1 MGYTLTEKIL
11 RQHLADG
18 FYEPGKEIGIKID
31 QTLTQDATGTM
42 AYLQFESMMLSDI
55 ATELSVSYVD
65 HNTIQVGFENA
76 DDHAY
81 LESIAKKYGIYFSR
95 PGNGICH
102 QVHLERFARPGK
114 TLLGSDSHTPT
125 AGGVGSLAMG
135 AGGLDVAVAMGGGA
149 YYLTAPQVINVHLAG
164 RLRPWASAKDIVLKV
179 LSILST
185 KGNVGCVCEYTGEGI
200 AGLTVPERATI
211 TNMGAETG
219 VTTSIF
225 PSDEQTKRFLQAQR
239 REDQWLPLA
248 ADEDAIYDRTIE
260 IDLSEIEPLASV
272 PHSPGNIA
280 RIQDIDLPVDQ
291 VMIGSCTNSSYVD
304 LMTVAAMLKGRH
316 LPTGVSLGIAPGSR
330 QVLSMITRNGA
341 LSELLSFGARILE
354 SSCGFCIGNSMS
366 PCTNSVSVRTSNRN
380 FKGRSGT
387 PSANVYLTSPLV
399 AAASAITGRLTDPRE
414 LEMDFPRIDM
424 PEHFEI
430 DDSMIIPPLP
440 KAEREKITIC
450 RGPNIGEPPVN
461 GPMPE
466 DIIGQVTIRVEDLV
480 TTDHI
485 MPAGSRLKYRS
496 NVPKYSEF
504 VFEPLDKEFCRR
516 ASALRDQGEHNLIVA
531 GLSYGQG
538 SSREHA
544 ALCPMYLGVKAV
556 IAKSIERIHAA
567 NLVNFGI
574 LPLSF
579 ARESDWQ
586 NLPEKTV
593 VRIPAI
599 AGALK
604 EGKESIIALA
614 GDRQITLNM
623 TLSKRQ
629 RDILLAGGLLP
640 YTVQERKGEV
650 KKR

>member
-11 RQHLADG
+11 REHLADG
-18 FYEPGKEIGIKID
+18 SYELGKEIGIKID

-42 AYLQFESMMLSDI
+42 AYLQFESMGLTDI
-55 ATELSVSYVD
+55 STELSVSYID
-65 HNTIQVGFENA
+65 HNTIQVGYENA

-125 AGGVGSLAMG
+125 AGGVGSLAIG
-135 AGGLDVAVAMGGGA
+135 AGGLDVTVAMGGGA
-149 YYLTAPQVINVHLAG
+149 YYLTTPRVIDI
-164 RLRPWASAKDIVLKV
+164 RLTGKLKHWTTAKDVALKV
-179 LSILST
+179 LQILST
-185 KGNVGCVCEYTGEGI
+185 KGNVGFVSEYTGEGV

-225 PSDEQTKRFLQAQR
+225 PSDLQAKKFLEAQGR
-239 REDQWLPLA
+239 GEQWTPLA
-248 ADEDAIYDRTIE
+248 ADSDAIYDRTID
-260 IDLSEIEPLASV
+260 IDLNEVEPLAAT

-280 RIQDIDLPVDQ
+280 SVRGLDLPVDQ

-304 LMTVAAMLKGRH
+304 LMTVARMVRGKT
-316 LPTGVSLGIAPGSR
+316 LPAGVSLGIAPGSR
-330 QVLSMITRNGA
+330 QVLGAIARNGA
-341 LSELLSFGARILE
+341 LSDLISFGARILE

-366 PCTNSVSVRTSNRN
+366 PCTDSVSVRTSNRN
-380 FKGRSGT
+380 FQGRSGT
-387 PSANVYLTSPLV
+387 PSANVYLTSPVV
-399 AAASAITGRLTDPRE
+399 AAASAITGKLMDPRD
-414 LEMDFPRIDM
+414 LGIDFPVIEM

-430 DDSMIIPPLP
+430 DDRMIIPPLP
-440 KAEREKITIC
+440 AEQRAEIKVC

-466 DIIGQVTIRVEDLV
+466 EIKGIVAIRVGDLV

-504 VFEPLDKEFCRR
+504 VFEPLDKEFCSR
-516 ASALRDQGEHNLIVA
+516 ASSLRDQGAHNLIVA
-531 GLSYGQG
+531 GQSYGQG

-544 ALCPMYLGVKAV
+544 ALCPMYLGVKGV

-574 LPLSF
+574 VPFTF
-579 ARESDWQ
+579 ARDSDWDL
-586 NLPEKTV
+586 LPENTDI
-593 VRIPAI
+593 RIPGI
-599 AGALK
+599 RKSLEKGD
-604 EGKESIIALA
+604 ESVRALA
-614 GDRQITLNM
+614 SNIEINLLIS
-623 TLSKRQ
+623 LSKRQ
-629 RDILLAGGLLP
+629 REILLAGGLLP
-640 YTVQERKGEV
+640 LTV
-650 KKR
+650 KKTREK

>member
-1 MGYTLTEKIL
+1 
-11 RQHLADG
+11 
-18 FYEPGKEIGIKID
+18 
-31 QTLTQDATGTM
+31 M
-42 AYLQFESMMLSDI
+42 AYLQFESMGLSEI
-55 ATELSVSYVD
+55 ATDLSVSYVD

-81 LESIAKKYGIYFSR
+81 LESIARKYGIYFSR

-149 YYLTAPQVINVHLAG
+149 YYLTAPRVINIHLSG
-164 RLRPWASAKDIVLKV
+164 ELQPWATAKDVVLKV

-185 KGNVGCVCEYTGEGI
+185 KGNVSSVSEYTGEGI
-200 AGLTVPERATI
+200 GGLTVPERATI

-225 PSDEQTKRFLQAQR
+225 PSDEQTRRFLEAQGR
-239 REDQWLPLA
+239 GKQWKALSP
-248 ADEDAIYDRTIE
+248 DKDAVYDRTLE
-260 IDLSEIEPLASV
+260 IDLSAIEPLASA

-280 RIQDIDLPVDQ
+280 RIKELGMPVDQ

-304 LMTVAAMLKGRH
+304 LMTVAAMVRGRH
-316 LPTGVSLGIAPGSR
+316 LPPGVSLGIAPGSR
-330 QVLSMITRNGA
+330 QVLSAIARNGA
-341 LSELLSFGARILE
+341 LSDLIAFGARILE

-366 PCTNSVSVRTSNRN
+366 PCTDSVSVRTSNRN

-387 PSANVYLTSPLV
+387 PSANVYLTSPVV
-399 AAASAITGRLTDPRE
+399 AAAAAIAGRLIDPAE
-414 LEMDFPRIDM
+414 LGMPFPRIQM
-424 PEHFEI
+424 PDHFEI
-430 DDSMIIPPLP
+430 DDSMIIAPLAPPARADT
-440 KAEREKITIC
+440 KIC

-466 DIIGQVTIRVEDLV
+466 EIAGQVTIRVGDLV

-485 MPAGSRLKYRS
+485 MPAGARLKYRS

-504 VFEPLDKEFCRR
+504 VFEPLDRNFSSR
-516 ASALRDQGEHNLIVA
+516 ASALRDQGVHNLIVA
-531 GLSYGQG
+531 GTSYGQG

-574 LPLSF
+574 LPLAFST
-579 ARESDWQ
+579 EGDWDI
-586 NLPEKTV
+586 LPQGV
-593 VRIPAI
+593 AIRIPAI
-599 AGALK
+599 REALQSGK
-604 EGKESIIALA
+604 EGIKALA
-614 GDRQITLNM
+614 GDGKVNKQIDLNM
-623 TLSKRQ
+623 SLSSRQ
-629 RDILLAGGLLP
+629 REILLAGGLLP
-640 YTVQERKGEV
+640 FTVMAGKDN
-650 KKR
+650 

>member
-11 RQHLADG
+11 RAHLVDG
-18 FYEPGKEIGIKID
+18 SYNPGEEIGIKID

-42 AYLQFESMMLSDI
+42 AYLQFESMGLSKI

-81 LESIAKKYGIYFSR
+81 LQSVAKKYGIYFSR

-125 AGGVGSLAMG
+125 AGGLSSLAIG

-149 YYLTAPQVINVHLAG
+149 YYLTCPKVINVHLTG
-164 RLRPWASAKDIVLKV
+164 ELKPWVTAKDVVLKV
-179 LSILST
+179 LQILTT
-185 KGNVGCVCEYTGEGI
+185 KGNVGYVCEYTGDGI
-200 AGLTVPERATI
+200 EKLTVPERATI

-225 PSDEQTKRFLQAQR
+225 PSDQQTKRFLEAQGR
-239 REDQWLPLA
+239 GDQWVPMA
-248 ADEDAIYDRTIE
+248 ADIDAVYDKVIE
-260 IDLSEIEPLASV
+260 IDLSQIEPLAAA
-272 PHSPGNIA
+272 PHSPGNVLPVSELN
-280 RIQDIDLPVDQ
+280 LPVDQ

-304 LMTVAAMLKGRH
+304 LMTVAEMVKGKR
-316 LPTGVSLGIAPGSR
+316 LPVGVSLGIAPGSR
-330 QVLSMITRNGA
+330 QVLNTIAKNGA
-341 LSELLSFGARILE
+341 LSELISFGARILE
-354 SSCGFCIGNSMS
+354 SACGFCIGNSLS
-366 PCTNSVSVRTSNRN
+366 PCTDSVSVRTSNRN

-387 PSANVYLTSPLV
+387 PNANVYLTSPVV
-399 AAASAITGRLTDPRE
+399 AAAAALTGALTDPRS
-414 LEMDFPRIDM
+414 LKISYPKIVM
-424 PEHFEI
+424 PDHFAI
-430 DDSMIIPPLP
+430 DDSMIVPPLP
-440 KAEREKITIC
+440 ESARSNISIL

-461 GPMPE
+461 APMPE
-466 DIIGQVTIRVEDLV
+466 DIRGVATIKVGDYV

-504 VFEPLDKEFCRR
+504 VFEPLDNEFSAR
-516 ASALRDQGEHNLIVA
+516 AAALRDKGVHNLIVA

-556 IAKSIERIHAA
+556 LAKSIERIHAA

-574 LPLSF
+574 VPF
-579 ARESDWQ
+579 AFVDETDYSALENGAEIIIPKIRKALETGVEEIKAISGKREI
-586 NLPEKTV
+586 K
-593 VRIPAI
+593 
-599 AGALK
+599 LK
-604 EGKESIIALA
+604 M
-614 GDRQITLNM
+614 N
-623 TLSKRQ
+623 LSKRQ
-629 RDILLAGGLLP
+629 REILLAGGLLP
-640 YTVQERKGEV
+640 YTVKENR
-650 KKR
+650 

>member
-42 AYLQFESMMLSDI
+42 AYLQFESMGLSDI

-76 DDHAY
+76 DDHSY
-81 LESIAKKYGIYFSR
+81 LESIAKKHGIYFSR

-125 AGGVGSLAMG
+125 AGGVGSLAIG

-149 YYLTAPQVINVHLAG
+149 YYLAAPRVINV
-164 RLRPWASAKDIVLKV
+164 RLTGKLQPWATAKDIVLKV
-179 LSILST
+179 LSIMST

-200 AGLTVPERATI
+200 AALTVPERATI

-225 PSDEQTKRFLQAQR
+225 PSDDQTKRFLQAQGR
-239 REDQWLPLA
+239 GGHWKALA
-248 ADEDAIYDRTIE
+248 ADNDAVYDRTIE
-260 IDLSEIEPLASV
+260 IDLSEIEPLASA

-280 RIQDIDLPVDQ
+280 RIKDLNLPVDQ

-304 LMTVAAMLKGRH
+304 LMTVAAMVKGRH
-316 LPTGVSLGIAPGSR
+316 LLQGVSLGIAPGSR
-330 QVLSMITRNGA
+330 QVLSALARNGA
-341 LSELLSFGARILE
+341 LSDLIAFGARILE

-366 PCTNSVSVRTSNRN
+366 PCTDSVSVRTSNRN

-387 PSANVYLTSPLV
+387 PSAGVYLTSPLV
-399 AAASAITGRLTDPRE
+399 AAASAITGRLSDPSE
-414 LEMDFPRIDM
+414 LKMDYPKIDM

-430 DDSMIIPPLP
+430 DDSMIIAPLP
-440 KAEREKITIC
+440 APERAKIKIC

-466 DIIGQVTIRVEDLV
+466 DISGLVSIRVADLV

-485 MPAGSRLKYRS
+485 MPAGPRLKYRS

-504 VFEPLDKEFCRR
+504 VFEPLDKDFSIR
-516 ASALRDQGEHNLIVA
+516 ASALRDQGVHNLIVA

-544 ALCPMYLGVKAV
+544 ALCPMYLGVKGV

-574 LPLSF
+574 VPFSF
-579 ARESDWQ
+579 AQESDWDC
-586 NLPEKTV
+586 LPEKTP
-593 VRIPAI
+593 VRIPGI
-599 AGALK
+599 RKAL
-604 EGKESIIALA
+604 ETGKENIMALA
-614 GDRQITLNM
+614 GNKQISLLM
-623 TLSKRQ
+623 SLSLRQ
-629 RDILLAGGLLP
+629 REILLAGGLLP
-640 YTVQERKGEV
+640 FTVHARREK
-650 KKR
+650 

>member
-42 AYLQFESMMLSDI
+42 AYLQFESMMLSEI

-125 AGGVGSLAMG
+125 AGGVGCLAMG

-149 YYLTAPQVINVHLAG
+149 YYLTAPRVINVHLTG
-164 RLRPWASAKDIVLKV
+164 RLRPWASAKDVVLKV
-179 LSILST
+179 LSILTT

-200 AGLTVPERATI
+200 DGLTVPERATI

-225 PSDEQTKRFLQAQR
+225 PSDEQTRRFLRAQE
-239 REDQWLPLA
+239 REDQWVPLA
-248 ADEDAIYDRTIE
+248 ADKDATYDRTLE
-260 IDLSEIEPLASV
+260 IDISEIDPLASA

-280 RIQDIDLPVDQ
+280 RIKDIDLPVDQ

-316 LPTGVSLGIAPGSR
+316 LPSGVSLGIAPGSR

-341 LSELLSFGARILE
+341 LGDLISFGARILE

-366 PCTNSVSVRTSNRN
+366 PCTDSVSVRTSNRN

-399 AAASAITGRLTDPRE
+399 AAASAITGRLTDPME
-414 LEMDFPRIDM
+414 LEMDYPKIDM
-424 PEHFEI
+424 PEQFEI

-440 KAEREKITIC
+440 KADRAKTKIC

-466 DIIGQVTIRVEDLV
+466 DISGQVTIRVEDLV

-504 VFEPLDKEFCRR
+504 VFEPLDRNFCQR
-516 ASALRDQGEHNLIVA
+516 AIALRDKGEHNLIVA

-579 ARESDWQ
+579 ASESDWES
-586 NLPEKTV
+586 LPEKTHI
-593 VRIPAI
+593 RIPGI
-599 AGALK
+599 RKAL
-604 EGKESIIALA
+604 EDGKENITAFA
-614 GDRQITLNM
+614 GGRQITLNM
-623 TLSKRQ
+623 ALSKRQ

-640 YTVQERKGEV
+640 FTVQEGKGS
-650 KKR
+650 K

>member
-11 RQHLADG
+11 REHLADG
-18 FYEPGKEIGIKID
+18 SYELGKEIGIKID

-42 AYLQFESMMLSDI
+42 AYLQFESMGLTDI
-55 ATELSVSYVD
+55 STELSVSYID
-65 HNTIQVGFENA
+65 HNTIQVGYENA

-125 AGGVGSLAMG
+125 AGGMGSLAMG

-149 YYLTAPQVINVHLAG
+149 YYLATPRVINIHLTG
-164 RLRPWASAKDIVLKV
+164 ELQTWTTAKDVALRVLQ
-179 LSILST
+179 ILST
-185 KGNVGCVCEYTGEGI
+185 KGNVGCISEYTGEGI
-200 AGLTVPERATI
+200 SRLTVPERATI

-225 PSDEQTKRFLQAQR
+225 PSDLQTKKFLEAQGR
-239 REDQWLPLA
+239 GEQWISLA
-248 ADEDAIYDRTIE
+248 ADADAIYDRTIE
-260 IDLSEIEPLASV
+260 IDLDEIEPLAAA

-280 RIQDIDLPVDQ
+280 TVRGLNLPVDQ

-304 LMTVAAMLKGRH
+304 LMTVARMVRGKT
-316 LPTGVSLGIAPGSR
+316 LPAGVSLGIAPGSR
-330 QVLSMITRNGA
+330 QVLSAIARNGA
-341 LSELLSFGARILE
+341 LNDLISFGARILE

-366 PCTNSVSVRTSNRN
+366 PCTDSVSIRTSNRN
-380 FKGRSGT
+380 FQGRSGT
-387 PSANVYLTSPLV
+387 PSANVYLTSPVV
-399 AAASAITGRLTDPRE
+399 AAASAITGKLMDPRG
-414 LEMDFPRIDM
+414 LGMDFPEIEM

-430 DDSMIIPPLP
+430 DDRMIIPPLP
-440 KAEREKITIC
+440 AKQRAEIKVC

-466 DIIGQVTIRVEDLV
+466 EIRGVVTIRVGDLV

-485 MPAGSRLKYRS
+485 MPAGPRLKYRS

-504 VFEPLDKEFCRR
+504 VFEPLDKQFCSR
-516 ASALRDQGEHNLIVA
+516 ASSLRDQGNHNLIVA

-544 ALCPMYLGVKAV
+544 ALCPMYLGVKGV

-574 LPLSF
+574 VPFTF
-579 ARESDWQ
+579 AKDSDWDL
-586 NLPEKTV
+586 LPENTQ
-593 VRIPAI
+593 VRIPGI
-599 AGALK
+599 RKSLEIGD
-604 EGKESIIALA
+604 ESVRALA
-614 GDRQITLNM
+614 GNIEINLALS
-623 TLSKRQ
+623 LSKRQ
-629 RDILLAGGLLP
+629 REILLAGGLLP
-640 YTVQERKGEV
+640 LTV
-650 KKR
+650 KKTKGK

>member
-1 MGYTLTEKIL
+1 LAYTLTEKIL
-11 RQHLADG
+11 REHLADG
-18 FYEPGKEIGIKID
+18 TYDPGAEIGIKID

-42 AYLQFESMMLSDI
+42 AYLQFESMGLSEI

-81 LESIAKKYGIYFSR
+81 LQSIAEKYGIYFSR

-102 QVHLERFARPGK
+102 QVHLERFARPGR

-125 AGGVGSLAMG
+125 AGGVGSIAIG

-149 YYLTAPQVINVHLAG
+149 YYLTAPRVINV
-164 RLRPWASAKDIVLKV
+164 RLTGELQPWATAKDIVLKV
-179 LSILST
+179 LQILTT
-185 KGNVGCVCEYTGEGI
+185 KGNVGCVLEYTGKGI
-200 AGLTVPERATI
+200 EKLTVPERATI

-225 PSDEQTKRFLQAQR
+225 PSDLQTKRFLEAQGR
-239 REDQWLPLA
+239 GDQWVPLGPDKGA
-248 ADEDAIYDRTIE
+248 TYDRTIE
-260 IDLSEIEPLASV
+260 IDLSEIEPLAAA
-272 PHSPGNIA
+272 PHSPGNVKSV
-280 RIQDIDLPVDQ
+280 RNIDLPVDQ

-304 LMTVAAMLKGRH
+304 LMTVAHMVKGKQ
-316 LPTGVSLGIAPGSR
+316 LPPGTSLGIAPGSR
-330 QVLSMITRNGA
+330 QVLNTIAKNGA
-341 LSELLSFGARILE
+341 LSDLISFGARILE
-354 SSCGFCIGNSMS
+354 SACGFCIGNSMS
-366 PCTNSVSVRTSNRN
+366 PKTDSVSVRTSNRN

-387 PSANVYLTSPLV
+387 PSANVYLTSPVV
-399 AAASAITGRLTDPRE
+399 AAAAAITGNLIDPRT
-414 LEMDFPRIDM
+414 LNMAFPKIEMPDR
-424 PEHFEI
+424 FEI
-430 DDSMIIPPLP
+430 DDSMIIQPLA
-440 KAEREKITIC
+440 KSERAGIKIS

-466 DIIGQVTIRVEDLV
+466 EIRGVVTIKVGDLV

-504 VFEPLDKEFCRR
+504 VFEPLDKEFSAR
-516 ASALRDQGEHNLIVA
+516 AAALRDKGRHNLIVA
-531 GLSYGQG
+531 SQSYGQG

-574 LPLSF
+574 VPLSF
-579 ARESDWQ
+579 AEEADYDILSDGAEIAIPGMHRALEGMDEEVKAFAGSREIRLKM
-586 NLPEKTV
+586 NLS
-593 VRIPAI
+593 R
-599 AGALK
+599 
-604 EGKESIIALA
+604 
-614 GDRQITLNM
+614 
-623 TLSKRQ
+623 RQ

-640 YTVQERKGEV
+640 YTVQRRK
-650 KKR
+650 

>member
-11 RQHLADG
+11 REHLADG
-18 FYEPGKEIGIKID
+18 SYELGKEIGIKID

-42 AYLQFESMMLSDI
+42 AYLQFESMGLTDI
-55 ATELSVSYVD
+55 STELSVSYID
-65 HNTIQVGFENA
+65 HNTIQVGYENA

-125 AGGVGSLAMG
+125 AGGMGSLAMG

-149 YYLTAPQVINVHLAG
+149 YYLATPRVINIHLTG
-164 RLRPWASAKDIVLKV
+164 ELQTWTTAKDVALRVLQ
-179 LSILST
+179 ILST
-185 KGNVGCVCEYTGEGI
+185 KGNVGCISEYTGEGI
-200 AGLTVPERATI
+200 SRLTVPERATI

-225 PSDEQTKRFLQAQR
+225 PSDLQTKKFLEAQGR
-239 REDQWLPLA
+239 GEQWISLA
-248 ADEDAIYDRTIE
+248 ADADAIYDRTIE
-260 IDLSEIEPLASV
+260 INLDEIEPLAAA

-280 RIQDIDLPVDQ
+280 TVRGLNLPVDQ

-304 LMTVAAMLKGRH
+304 LMTVARMVRGKT
-316 LPTGVSLGIAPGSR
+316 LPAGVSLGIAPGSR
-330 QVLSMITRNGA
+330 QVLSAIARNGA
-341 LSELLSFGARILE
+341 LNDLISFGARILE

-366 PCTNSVSVRTSNRN
+366 PCTDSVSIRTSNRN
-380 FKGRSGT
+380 FQGRSGT
-387 PSANVYLTSPLV
+387 PSANVYLTSPVV
-399 AAASAITGRLTDPRE
+399 AAASAITGKLMDPRG
-414 LEMDFPRIDM
+414 LGMDFPEIEM

-430 DDSMIIPPLP
+430 DDRMIIPPLP
-440 KAEREKITIC
+440 AKQRAEIKVC

-466 DIIGQVTIRVEDLV
+466 EIRGVVTIRVGDLV

-504 VFEPLDKEFCRR
+504 VFEPLDKQFCSR
-516 ASALRDQGEHNLIVA
+516 ASSLRDQGNHNLIVA

-544 ALCPMYLGVKAV
+544 ALCPMYLGVKGV

-574 LPLSF
+574 VPFTF
-579 ARESDWQ
+579 AKDSDWDL
-586 NLPEKTV
+586 LPENTQ
-593 VRIPAI
+593 VRIPGI
-599 AGALK
+599 RKSLEIGD
-604 EGKESIIALA
+604 ESVRALA
-614 GDRQITLNM
+614 GNIEINLALS
-623 TLSKRQ
+623 LSKRQ
-629 RDILLAGGLLP
+629 REILLAGGLLP
-640 YTVQERKGEV
+640 LTV
-650 KKR
+650 KKTKGK